1 LIIPFRNIMRPSTR
15 LGASLLLLA
24 AAAAPAFSQEYPTRP
39 LRLVTGAA
47 GGGNDFVTRV
57 IAQGLAARFGKPAVV
72 DNRASGVVEG
82 EVVARATPDGYT
94 LLVSSANLWISGLM
108 QKVPYD
114 PMKDFRHIT
123 LATNSPYIL
132 IVYPQLP
139 AKSVDE
145 LIALAKAQPGKL
157 NCVTLAV
164 GSSAHLAAELFRV
177 LTGVEMTH
185 VPYKGAPAGIS
196 DIITGQTHLMFA
208 ALGTALPH
216 VKSGRL
222 RALAVTSAQPSPL
235 VPGLPTVAATVK
247 GYETGATL
255 GVLAPAKTPTPI
267 IARLN
272 QVIVEHLKSTEA
284 RERLSSVAVEAV
296 GSTPDEFTAFM
307 KRDIARWGKVLQT
320 TGARTGP

>member
-1 LIIPFRNIMRPSTR
+1 MR
-15 LGASLLLLA
+15 LASLLLSLLLSWA
-24 AAAAPAFSQEYPTRP
+24 AASAAAYSQDYPTRP

-57 IAQGLAARFGKPAVV
+57 IAQGLSARFGKPVVV
-72 DNRASGVVEG
+72 DNRASGVLEG
-82 EVVARATPDGYT
+82 QVVQQATPDGYT

-139 AKSVDE
+139 VKSVEE
-145 LIALAKAQPGKL
+145 LIAYAKAQPGKL
-157 NCVTLAV
+157 NIVTLAV
-164 GSSAHLAAELFRV
+164 GSSAHLAAEMFRV
-177 LTGVEMTH
+177 LTNTDMTR
-185 VPYKGAPAGIS
+185 VPYKGAPAGIA

-208 ALGTALPH
+208 ALGTAMPH

-222 RALAVTSAQPSPL
+222 RALAVTSAQPTTL
-235 VPGLPTVAATVK
+235 APGLPTVAATVK

-255 GVLAPAKTPTPI
+255 GVLAPARTPTPI
-267 IARLN
+267 IAKLN
-272 QVIVEHLKSTEA
+272 HAIVEHLKSAEA
-284 RERLSSVAVEAV
+284 RERLSAVAVETV
-296 GSTPDEFTAFM
+296 GSTPEEFTAFM
-307 KRDIARWGKVLQT
+307 KQDRARWEKIIRAAGI
-320 TGARTGP
+320 RIEP

>member
-1 LIIPFRNIMRPSTR
+1 MRLS
-15 LGASLLLLA
+15 ASLLLSLLLWT
-24 AAAAPAFSQEYPTRP
+24 AAAAPAFSQDYPTRP

-72 DNRASGVVEG
+72 DNRASGVLEG

-114 PMKDFRHIT
+114 PIKDFRQIT

-139 AKSVDE
+139 AKSVEE
-145 LIALAKAQPGKL
+145 LIALAKAQPNKL

-164 GSSAHLAAELFRV
+164 GSSAHLAAEMFRV
-177 LTGVEMTH
+177 LTGVEMTR

-255 GVLAPAKTPTPI
+255 GVLAPAKTPAPI

-272 QVIVEHLKSTEA
+272 QVIVEHLKSAEA
-284 RERLSSVAVEAV
+284 RERLAGVAVETV
-296 GSTPDEFTAFM
+296 GSTPEEFTAFM
-307 KRDIARWGKVLQT
+307 KQDRARWEKIIRAAGIRVE
-320 TGARTGP
+320 P